1 MNKVLYLILISLFSL
16 TVISCS
22 SSSDGGSST
31 TSTTSDND
39 TTTTAPVI
47 SEVTVVTTPTSD
59 TTPDYTFSSNEA
71 GTITYGGSCSSNT
84 TSATT
89 GNNTI
94 TLVSLTDG
102 TYPYCTITVTDS
114 AGNLSNTLTITSF
127 TVSTVSEITQTVGN
141 DGYLTGSFVVPNDGI
156 SFLLSTF
163 YDNNSA
169 VAFYSLTD
177 PDGAD
182 ILSSYSTPNL
192 YNAASGSTADYGYA
206 NVLVPQSP
214 SFSAKAGTWT
224 FKNYANDRVKLVM
237 RSDSTPSNA
246 TIVVQPYI
254 TGTTWSA
261 SDISEA
267 LGIMSNIYA
276 TNGINLKINSTI
288 TISDSQYASVSKTP
302 TDSTTSALISQG
314 STSAVNL
321 FFIEDYSGSN
331 AGLLG
336 NATGI
341 PGSMRVA
348 NSWNGVLNGLTAH
361 ATGSTLHSQLLG
373 ETVAHEMGHQL
384 GLFHTSEGGGTSFDI
399 LSDTPECAISRDSN
413 SGGTVS
419 AEECDGYGGDNL
431 MFWTPWSSSS
441 QAAGKTQKILSSY
454 QEHVLKYSP
463 IANQDTNPY
472 VRSWVNSSDSR
483 IALDWKSD
491 SFIYMCLVSD
501 YTYAT
506 HGSYS
511 SSNSRLTWWDNSYNT
526 MTTSGSNILL
536 NSATYVPATLT
547 SACNP
552 FWTNSTSDN
561 TYYTNAAKSI
571 GFWGFAFTIISTF
584 TDYPLMSTISSRRTS
599 DNNYYNYGTNK
610 YGNII
615 VGSYTTS
622 NGSHYILDDS
632 GTIISRYYVF
642 TMNSSNTGIT
652 SGCYYQY
659 SKSSETWSSCFS
671 LSGVKIYGTPRS
683 YRTLNEKSSDEL
695 MGERVQEQ
703 FIDESLRSNSTL
715 TDKDLKAFKRF
726 KKLLQTLDS
735 TENEPLKK
743 YLRSFRT
750 K

>member
-1 MNKVLYLILISLFSL
+1 MKKVLYIILLSIFSL

-31 TSTTSDND
+31 TSTT
-39 TTTTAPVI
+39 TTDTTAPVI

-59 TTPDYTFSSNEA
+59 TTPDYTFSSDEA
-71 GTITYGGSCSSNT
+71 GTITYGGSCSSST

-94 TLVSLTDG
+94 TLVSLTEG
-102 TYPYCTITVTDS
+102 TYSNCTITVTDS
-114 AGNLSNTLTITSF
+114 AGNVSNSLTITSF
-127 TVSTVSEITQTVGN
+127 TVSTVSEITQTLGN

-163 YDNNSA
+163 LDNNSA

-182 ILSSYSTPNL
+182 ILSSSSTPNL

-276 TNGINLKINSTI
+276 KNGITLNIKSTI

-314 STSAVNL
+314 SSEAVNL

-341 PGSMRVA
+341 PGSMKMA

-361 ATGSTLHSQLLG
+361 ATGSTIDSQLLG
-373 ETVAHEMGHQL
+373 ETVAHEFGHQL
-384 GLFHTSEGGGTSFDI
+384 GLFHTSESVGTSFDI
-399 LSDTPECAISRDSN
+399 LSDTPECAISRDSDS
-413 SGGTVS
+413 SGKVS
-419 AEECDGYGGDNL
+419 AEECDGYGGDNI

-441 QAAGKTQKILSSY
+441 RAAGKIQETFSSY
-454 QEHVLKYSP
+454 QQFVLKHSP

-472 VRSWVNSSDSR
+472 VRSYVNSSDNT

-511 SSNSRLTWWDNSYNT
+511 SSNSRLRWWDNSYNT
-526 MTTSGSNILL
+526 VTTSGSNILL
-536 NSATYVPATLT
+536 SSATYVPATLT

-552 FWTNSTSDN
+552 FWANSTSEN
-561 TYYTNAAKSI
+561 TYYTNAARSI
-571 GFWGFAFTIISTF
+571 GFWGFTFTIISTF
-584 TDYPLMSTISSRRTS
+584 TDYPLMATISSRRAS
-599 DNNYYNYGTNK
+599 DSNYYNYGTNQ
-610 YGNII
+610 YGKVII
-615 VGSYTTS
+615 GTYTTS
-622 NGSHYILDDS
+622 SGVWDILDDS
-632 GTIISRYYVF
+632 SSIISQYYVF
-642 TMNSSNTGIT
+642 TINSSNSGIT

-659 SKSSETWSSCFS
+659 SKSSQTWSSCYA

-683 YRTLNEKSSDEL
+683 YRTLNEKSDYETINEKHLEMLEVESRQRNSGLTEKEL
-695 MGERVQEQ
+695 QDFSR
-703 FIDESLRSNSTL
+703 L
-715 TDKDLKAFKRF
+715 
-726 KKLLQTLDS
+726 KKLLQILDS
-735 TENEPLKK
+735 TEKEPLKK